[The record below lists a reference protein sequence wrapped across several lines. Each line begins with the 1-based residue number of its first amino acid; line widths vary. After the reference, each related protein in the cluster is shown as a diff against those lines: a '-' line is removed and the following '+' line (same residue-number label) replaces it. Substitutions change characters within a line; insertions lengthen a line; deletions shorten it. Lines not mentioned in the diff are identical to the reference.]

1 MLIFFILF
9 IALIISKC
17 WDASKISENDTL
29 PMINGR
35 SEMQLFTMMQRVS
48 NMILR
53 FMQAAMLELIICMM
67 INFMAEVDSP
77 TDFESISRMVSMLV
91 GVIIL
96 LYLGLM
102 FILAV
107 LDSSHERDPD
117 SLPPAAM

>member
-1 MLIFFILF
+1 
-9 IALIISKC
+9 
-17 WDASKISENDTL
+17 
-29 PMINGR
+29 
-35 SEMQLFTMMQRVS
+35 MMQRVS

-53 FMQAAMLELIICMM
+53 FMQAAMLELMICMM
-67 INFMAEVDSP
+67 INIMAEVDSP
-77 TDFESISRMVSMLV
+77 TDFESISKMVSLLV

-107 LDSSHERDPD
+107 LDSSQERDPD